1 MVTNLTSP
9 PPEFAFQRS
18 RSETDYAE
26 FSWTT
31 KEQGLILS
39 GFSFGYVST
48 QILGGYL
55 AQIYGGKWV
64 VGFSNL
70 GCGLVRDRIQFIN
83 KHSASKFS
91 MNIVVGLIN

>member
-1 MVTNLTSP
+1 MVTNLTRAP
-9 PPEFAFQRS
+9 PKFAFQRS

-70 GCGLVRDRIQFIN
+70 GCGLVRYIQDSIHKKSRRQM
-83 KHSASKFS
+83 KH
-91 MNIVVGLIN
+91 